1 MELIR
6 YRRVEN
12 YMALQCFFT
21 KEQLEKMDNRELLF
35 EYRTI
40 IQEVEEYKGRLKNI
54 DAMMKL
60 VDYRQLIGELIL
72 ERMEK

>member
-1 MELIR
+1 
-6 YRRVEN
+6 
-12 YMALQCFFT
+12 
-21 KEQLEKMDNRELLF
+21 MDNRELLF